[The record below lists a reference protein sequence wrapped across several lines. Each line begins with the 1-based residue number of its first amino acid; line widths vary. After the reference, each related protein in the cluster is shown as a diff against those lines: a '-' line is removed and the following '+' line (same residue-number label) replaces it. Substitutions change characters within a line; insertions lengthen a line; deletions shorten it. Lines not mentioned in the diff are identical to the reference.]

1 MEIINSC
8 TDALEKETISDLDI
22 YLFHEGKNYYSYKFM
37 GAHYVVKNGITGVRF
52 TTWAPNAS
60 SIYVIGDFSNFEC
73 CEKYKMTRINK
84 MGLWSTFIPKL
95 SLDINYKYSITSKW
109 ESKSVNKA
117 DPYAIR
123 SELRPNTASIVT
135 KFEDYIWKDR
145 EWIDKRNKTN
155 IYEIP
160 INIYEVHLGS
170 WKTKNGEYLTYKEL
184 AEELPEYLYEM
195 GYTHIEL
202 MPLIEHPL
210 DASWGYQ
217 AVGYYSATSR
227 YGLLED
233 LKKLVDALHQKGIGV
248 ILDWVP
254 GHFCRDEH
262 GLYNFDGG
270 PTYEYEEGWKSN
282 NKGWGTSNF
291 DLGKPEVKSFL
302 ISNALFWLREFHIDG
317 LRVDAV
323 SNMIY
328 LNYGREEGEWT
339 PNVHGGTGCLEGI
352 QFIKDLNIA
361 VFSEYPKV
369 LMIAE
374 ESTSWPNICKP
385 IENGGL
391 GFNFKWNMGWMNDTL
406 EYIKL
411 DPINRKYDHN
421 RLNFSMMYNY
431 SENFVLPISHD
442 EVVHGKKSLLGKMWG
457 DYWNKFAG
465 LRCYAAYMM
474 GHPGKKLLFMG
485 SEFGQF
491 IEWREYESLE
501 WKLIEQFDTHKKTQD
516 YFKSLNHFYKENK
529 ALWELDYD
537 MEGFSWIDADNR
549 DQSII
554 TFMRKGRKKEDTLV
568 FICNFTPQVYYD
580 FRIGVPYKA
589 DYKEIFNSDRLEY
602 GGSNQVMDETL
613 VAENYAYN
621 NQRYSVKIKI
631 PPMAT
636 LVLNITKFNEDKITK
651 DNLKNENLIIE
662 EVKIKTIK

>member
-1 MEIINSC
+1 MAVVNSC
-8 TDALEKETISDLDI
+8 IDVLRKERISDLDI

-37 GAHYVVKNGITGVRF
+37 GAHHVVKDGVSGVRF

-60 SIYVIGDFSNFEC
+60 SIYVIGDFSNFDSN
-73 CEKYKMTRINK
+73 EKYKMKKINS
-84 MGLWSTFIPKL
+84 MGLWSAFIPNL
-95 SLDINYKYSITSKW
+95 PVDVNYKYCITNKFGNKSIN
-109 ESKSVNKA
+109 KS

-123 SELRPNTASIVT
+123 SELRPSTASIVT
-135 KFEDYIWKDR
+135 KLKDYIWKDR
-145 EWIDKRNKTN
+145 EWIKKRNKTN
-155 IYEIP
+155 IYESP

-170 WKTKNGEYLTYKEL
+170 WKTKEGKYLTYKEL
-184 AEELPEYLYEM
+184 AGELPSYLYEM

-217 AVGYYSATSR
+217 GIGYYSATSR
-227 YGLLED
+227 YGKLEE
-233 LKKLVDALHQKGIGV
+233 LKELIDALHQKGIGV

-262 GLYNFDGG
+262 GLYMFDGG
-270 PTYEYEEGWKSN
+270 PTYEYEEGWKSD

-291 DLGKPEVKSFL
+291 DLGKSEVKSFL

-328 LNYGREEGEWT
+328 LNYGREEGGWI
-339 PNVHGGTGCLEGI
+339 PNIHGGNGCLEGI
-352 QFIKDLNIA
+352 QFLKDLNKA
-361 VFSEYPKV
+361 VLSEFPKI

-374 ESTSWPNICKP
+374 ESTSWPNVCKP
-385 IENGGL
+385 AEDGGL

-406 EYIKL
+406 DYVEI
-411 DPINRKYDHN
+411 DPIYRKYNHN
-421 RLNFSMMYNY
+421 KLNFSMMYNY
-431 SENFVLPISHD
+431 SENFILPISHD
-442 EVVHGKKSLLGKMWG
+442 EVVHGKKSLVDKMWG

-465 LRCYAAYMM
+465 LRCYAAYMI

-491 IEWREYESLE
+491 IEWREYEALE

-516 YFKSLNHFYKENK
+516 YFKNLNHFYKENK

-537 MEGFSWIDADNR
+537 TNGFEWIDADNGN
-549 DQSII
+549 QSII
-554 TFMRKGRKKEDTLV
+554 SFIRKGKNKEDILL
-568 FICNFTPQVYYD
+568 FICNFTSKVYYD
-580 FRIGVPYKA
+580 FRVGVPYMA
-589 DYKEIFNSDRLEY
+589 DYKEIFNSDRNEY

-613 VAENYAYN
+613 VAEKYGYH
-621 NQRYSVKIKI
+621 NQKYSVKIKV
-631 PPMAT
+631 PPMAAV
-636 LVLNITKFNEDKITK
+636 VLSISKFNEDENEDK
-651 DNLKNENLIIE
+651 DLDLQIINQ
-662 EVKIKTIK
+662 K